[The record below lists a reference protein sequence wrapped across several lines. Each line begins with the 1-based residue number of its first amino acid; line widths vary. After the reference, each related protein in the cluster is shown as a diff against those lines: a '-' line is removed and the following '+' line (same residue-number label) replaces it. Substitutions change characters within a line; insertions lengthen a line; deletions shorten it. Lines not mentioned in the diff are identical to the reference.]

1 MSTRQMKG
9 DMALKRIIRLAGLV
23 LLTLGLVAC
32 ESERERY
39 FRKHVDHA
47 SQDAVARRF
56 GPPHRAQELTTG
68 GTVWSYEYRERL
80 DCAVYILRFDQTKVL
95 RDWKEQQC

>member
-1 MSTRQMKG
+1 
-9 DMALKRIIRLAGLV
+9 MALKRIIRLAGLA

-39 FRKHVDHA
+39 FRKHVNQV
-47 SQDAVARRF
+47 SQEAVARRF

-68 GTVWSYEYRERL
+68 GTVWSYEYRDRS
-80 DCAVYILRFDQTKVL
+80 DCTAYILRFDQAKVL
-95 RDWKEQQC
+95 RDWKEQKC

>member
-1 MSTRQMKG
+1 
-9 DMALKRIIRLAGLV
+9 MAVKRFITLAGLAF
-23 LLTLGLVAC
+23 LMLGLVAC

-39 FRKHVDHA
+39 FRKHVNQI

-68 GTVWSYEYRERL
+68 GAVWSYEYRDRS
-80 DCAVYILRFDQTKVL
+80 DCTVYILRFDQENVL
-95 RDWKEQQC
+95 RDWSERTC

>member
-1 MSTRQMKG
+1 
-9 DMALKRIIRLAGLV
+9 MAVKRFITLAGLAF
-23 LLTLGLVAC
+23 LMLGLVAC

-39 FRKHVDHA
+39 FRKHVNQI

-68 GTVWSYEYRERL
+68 GAVWSYEYRDRS
-80 DCAVYILRFDQTKVL
+80 DCTVYILRFDQENVL
-95 RDWKEQQC
+95 RDWNERTC

>member
-1 MSTRQMKG
+1 
-9 DMALKRIIRLAGLV
+9 MAVKRFITLAGLA

-32 ESERERY
+32 ESEQERY
-39 FRKHVDHA
+39 FRKHVNQV

-68 GTVWSYEYRERL
+68 GTVWSYEYRDRS
-80 DCAVYILRFDQTKVL
+80 DCTVYILRFDQENVL
-95 RDWKEQQC
+95 RDWNERTC